1 MPYRRAPLLAVF
13 SMILAP
19 AFATA
24 ADYKIE
30 PLKEAPPAG
39 LASPIKAV
47 LSETGYRI
55 STDDGKPFLD
65 LWLRKTVPAKSEPG
79 KPQGAILFPFLDEG
93 ELLGAIRYQNEGYD
107 YRDQTIEP
115 GLYTVRYGLQPV
127 NGDHLGVSPFRD
139 YGLLLPAEA
148 DQTVENLAKKSLE
161 SKSAEAAG
169 TNHPAVLLMVQAP
182 EGKKGPETAH
192 DDEKDRWG
200 AIFALP
206 LKPEAGSAV
215 EFPVQLIIE
224 GAAAI

>member
-1 MPYRRAPLLAVF
+1 MPYRRAPLLAVLT
-13 SMILAP
+13 MILAP
-19 AFATA
+19 ALSTA
-24 ADYKIE
+24 AEYKIE

-39 LASPIKAV
+39 LASPIKSA
-47 LSETGYRI
+47 LGETGYRI
-55 STDDGKPFLD
+55 TTDDGKPFLD
-65 LWLRKTVPAKSEPG
+65 LWLRKAVPAKSEPG
-79 KPQGAILFPFLDEG
+79 KPQGAILFPFLSEG
-93 ELLGAIRYQNEGYD
+93 ELLGAIRYQSEGYD

-139 YGLLLPAEA
+139 YGLLLPAEV
-148 DQTVENLAKKSLE
+148 DQSTENLSKKPLE

-182 EGKKGPETAH
+182 GGKKGPETAH
-192 DDEKDRWG
+192 DDEKNRWG

-206 LKPEAGSAV
+206 LKPEAGSVV
-215 EFPVQLIIE
+215 EFPVQLIID